1 MDIKNKIA
9 KIKAKIKL
17 NELANDSYY
26 LSNQYKLDTKI
37 LESLEKQKNNSS
49 S

>member
-1 MDIKNKIA
+1 MDLKNKIA

-26 LSNQYKLDTKI
+26 LSNQYKIDTKI
-37 LESLEKQKNNSS
+37 LEALEKQKNNSTS
-49 S
+49 